1 VTRVLIAEDETLIR
15 LDLRAQLE
23 DAGYD
28 VCAEA
33 RDGAE
38 AVALAATT
46 TPDVALLDVRM
57 PRLDGIA
64 AARAILAAHPIPI
77 VILTAFDEPEL
88 VRRAAD
94 VGAFAYLTKPYA
106 STTLGPTIELA
117 IARHAEL
124 QTVRH
129 ESATLADALAARKA
143 IERAK
148 GLLMTREQLTENEAF
163 VRLRDASQR
172 SGQSIKVIAEA
183 VIVALASA
191 ADGGL
196 LDYSGSGQPPR

>member
-1 VTRVLIAEDETLIR
+1 MTRILIAEDETLIR

-38 AVALAATT
+38 AVELAATAK
-46 TPDVALLDVRM
+46 PDVALLDIRM
-57 PRLDGIA
+57 PKLDGIE
-64 AARAILAAHPIPI
+64 AARAILADEPIPI
-77 VILTAFDEPEL
+77 VILTAFDDAAL
-88 VRRAAD
+88 VQRAAD
-94 VGAFAYLTKPYA
+94 VGAFAYVTKPYA
-106 STTLGPTIELA
+106 PNTLAPAIELA

-124 QTVRH
+124 QAVRD
-129 ESATLADALAARKA
+129 ESASLADALAARKA

-148 GLLMTREQLTENEAF
+148 GLLMMREDLTENEAF

-172 SGQSIKVIAEA
+172 SGQTIRVIAEA
-183 VIVALASA
+183 IVIAL
-191 ADGGL
+191 
-196 LDYSGSGQPPR
+196 GSD